1 MNLMTEPIMW
11 LIANAGSSWCGVV
24 RPIML
29 AFRASDPGSNPG
41 TSTSCNLYTLQLF
54 LDARENPS

>member
-41 TSTSCNLYTLQLF
+41 TSTFDKWYAVQRF
-54 LDARENPS
+54 LGAHENPS